1 MSRSQPF
8 PACDDVLSDFVRQLR
23 ARLGSQLK
31 QVILYGSRARGDH
44 APDSDYDCLAIVD
57 ALRPGLKETIFEI
70 AGDFLYRHN
79 AVFSVIP
86 VAEDEYRHRIYNPLF
101 MNIRS
106 EGVAM

>member
-1 MSRSQPF
+1 MSRSRPL
-8 PACDDVLSDFVRQLR
+8 PTSDDVLNDFVRQLR

-31 QVILYGSRARGDH
+31 KVILYGSRARGDH

-57 ALRPGLKETIFEI
+57 ALRPGLKDTIFEV

-86 VAEDEYRHRIYNPLF
+86 VAEEEFRHRIYNPLF
-101 MNIRS
+101 MNVRS